1 MVPMAEVKG
10 AGVMDLV
17 TGYDGPYTDHVL
29 PSNHYAAQKHYLVP
43 PLCGKRPV
51 LPCGIGTVAGVRR
64 ILRSARAGDGEEER
78 RDGTGSMPT
87 QGDAARYQTADLAT
101 AAGSSR
107 YDADPV
113 AQGAADRDGM
123 AGQPHA

>member
-1 MVPMAEVKG
+1 MVK
-10 AGVMDLV
+10 
-17 TGYDGPYTDHVL
+17 
-29 PSNHYAAQKHYLVP
+29 S
-43 PLCGKRPV
+43 KRPV

-87 QGDAARYQTADLAT
+87 QGDAARHQTADLAT

-123 AGQPHA
+123 AGQSHA

>member
-1 MVPMAEVKG
+1 MWE
-10 AGVMDLV
+10 
-17 TGYDGPYTDHVL
+17 
-29 PSNHYAAQKHYLVP
+29 Q
-43 PLCGKRPV
+43 
-51 LPCGIGTVAGVRR
+51 GTVAGVRR

-123 AGQPHA
+123 AGHTCMSSASMAGAWLARARRRRGAVPVSVTY